1 MIKKAKRTTIF
12 NRLEQLETVQK
23 KKQFIPVIVLDLE
36 ADGRFS
42 TGNIK
47 HEWMF
52 FETMQEVDRY
62 FHTLPGITEKT
73 KIIVNDMLCVPD
85 GLYLPADLIL
95 AYTTL
100 EQRRK
105 FIELAASDSVQWLNS
120 YIEFLKT
127 FFEIEEI
134 DYAPKVYSH
143 TFCYCGHWLTDEEL
157 KQDNIERQIKF
168 RNIAI
173 DVAKE
178 MMQKYPAIVD
188 LLEQFDKLSVP
199 ELLERYKDQ
208 KWFVKT

>member
-12 NRLEQLETVQK
+12 NRLEQLERLQQNKNFISVLCVDVEDTGFFTIGVGVDK
-23 KKQFIPVIVLDLE
+23 K
-36 ADGRFS
+36 
-42 TGNIK
+42 
-47 HEWMF
+47 H
-52 FETMQEVDRY
+52 FESMEDVEVYANKLYGVTD
-62 FHTLPGITEKT
+62 KT
-73 KIIVNDMLCVPD
+73 KWLIDDFYTVPD
-85 GLYLPADLIL
+85 GVYLPSQPIWCF
-95 AYTTL
+95 TTL
-100 EQRRK
+100 DQRRK
-105 FIELAASDSVQWLNS
+105 FIELAHSDSIQWLHL

-134 DYAPKVYSH
+134 DYDPKIYHHS
-143 TFCYCGHWLTDEEL
+143 FFSCGHWLTDEEL
-157 KQDNIERQIKF
+157 KKDSIEQQIKF